1 MSLCCPIP
9 AELVLRKAWA
19 TADEFGSIDLKALLK
34 AISAEGFDATEKRIL
49 KRISDLREAKVKLP
63 TLPAPRRMVARI
75 TCTTAKVLQEIGR
88 EEYSRWKR
96 SQAEDEDECE
106 HRFEG

>member
-9 AELVLRKAWA
+9 AELVLRKAWS
-19 TADEFGSIDLKALLK
+19 TADEFGSIDFKALKK
-34 AISAEGFDATEKRIL
+34 ALIQEGYEASDKRLIKRID
-49 KRISDLREAKVKLP
+49 DLREAKVKLP

-88 EEYSRWKR
+88 EEYARWKR
-96 SQAEDEDECE
+96 SQSEDECE